1 MYWFRRHR
9 PRLLHL
15 ALLVWVSAVALMAIQ
30 GCLVQPDHDTAASHH
45 TELYGVDGHAL
56 HASGCVQNCE
66 ETATAIKPALKIPA
80 LDPIHWVI
88 LLLLTSAVIMIVLD
102 PDATSSLATLVLE
115 RAAPPKVP
123 ARLAFVR
130 FND

>member
-9 PRLLHL
+9 PSLLHL
-15 ALLVWVSAVALMAIQ
+15 ALMVWVLAVALMAIQ
-30 GCLVQPDHDTAASHH
+30 GCLVQPDHNTAAPHN
-45 TELYGVDGHAL
+45 TEQYVVDGHAL

-66 ETATAIKPALKIPA
+66 EAATAIKPALQIPA
-80 LDPIHWVI
+80 LDPLQWVI
-88 LLLLTSAVIMIVLD
+88 LLLLTSAVLMIVLA